1 MISKINK
8 SIIRDIFSFINYKKV
23 LILSK
28 GNKKLCEI
36 NKITIKT
43 LEIVNEVIQYYKK
56 VNKDG
61 IQTYNISPFK
71 IDSDNDSIMNDFF
84 EEIENKYEGESNEN
98 IQKRIKNG
106 LIPEVPNLEEIQL
119 NNKKKKERITQNLKN
134 EYGKN
139 ETEIR
144 NIIFL
149 TQLSLLKIENY
160 IPLQSHIIYNSE
172 SNELIKSILIPNK
185 HSHIVILGNSK
196 GEIILVNTNYI
207 KNKVLLQ
214 LNTFKIKIHK
224 NHITKIIQI
233 QCLSKENENKI
244 TIASSSLD
252 KTIKLFS
259 LSLDNDLSEKS
270 LSLLTILKCPKPVHT
285 ICEINNYSL
294 ASGTNEII
302 IWNLLDFRK
311 NYSLE
316 KHYGTVYSIYS
327 IDEGNNILIGSA
339 QMKIL
344 STKFNQLRGMIYNN
358 IDVPTYGLKEVF
370 AIRDICK
377 IKNGNIVICEDSH
390 LTIYDLYNKDN
401 EKRTILNIDNS
412 ILNKIIDIGNNQVL
426 TCGKDGNIVIIDI
439 EKKII
444 ISFINS
450 IESNLQILDAFFD
463 DVNGDLYYCGNGKCI
478 KIDSFNSESY
488 KNSPVVDWEDYAYYN
503 ENNDNVFKRAFRLNI
518 NFPIK
523 YNFEEK
529 ISRFS
534 EEKIFNI

>member
-1 MISKINK
+1 
-8 SIIRDIFSFINYKKV
+8 
-23 LILSK
+23 
-28 GNKKLCEI
+28 
-36 NKITIKT
+36 
-43 LEIVNEVIQYYKK
+43 
-56 VNKDG
+56 
-61 IQTYNISPFK
+61 
-71 IDSDNDSIMNDFF
+71 
-84 EEIENKYEGESNEN
+84 
-98 IQKRIKNG
+98 
-106 LIPEVPNLEEIQL
+106 
-119 NNKKKKERITQNLKN
+119 
-134 EYGKN
+134 
-139 ETEIR
+139 
-144 NIIFL
+144 
-149 TQLSLLKIENY
+149 
-160 IPLQSHIIYNSE
+160 
-172 SNELIKSILIPNK
+172 
-185 HSHIVILGNSK
+185 
-196 GEIILVNTNYI
+196 
-207 KNKVLLQ
+207 
-214 LNTFKIKIHK
+214 
-224 NHITKIIQI
+224 
-233 QCLSKENENKI
+233 
-244 TIASSSLD
+244 
-252 KTIKLFS
+252 
-259 LSLDNDLSEKS
+259 
-270 LSLLTILKCPKPVHT
+270 
-285 ICEINNYSL
+285 
-294 ASGTNEII
+294 
-302 IWNLLDFRK
+302 
-311 NYSLE
+311 
-316 KHYGTVYSIYS
+316 
-327 IDEGNNILIGSA
+327 
-339 QMKIL
+339 MKIL

-401 EKRTILNIDNS
+401 EKRTILNINNS